1 MKIVFFGTSEFAV
14 PSLVSLVG
22 SKHKVIAV
30 VTQPDKKKGR
40 TLKLLPSPIKVV
52 AARHSIGVYQP
63 VNTSLPASVEYL
75 KNLGADLFVVISFG
89 QILAKSVLA
98 IPKIFSVNVHGS
110 LLPKYRGASPTN
122 RAIINGD
129 SITGV
134 TVIKMNEKLDEGDI
148 ILKKEIAI
156 DAGDTNITINE
167 KLSDIGSSALM
178 EVISMIEKEGAS
190 LPMARQDPSL
200 ATYAPKLTKGD
211 GLIDW
216 REAAS
221 DICNK
226 VRGLLPWPGAYTFY
240 DDKTLKILAAD
251 IYNDA
256 SAKGAVSGEVV
267 DVIRGTGIIVNTGKG
282 LLAIRYLKLE
292 GKKEMKSDSFVL
304 GHKVKPGLKLTSKP
318 IE

>member
-14 PSLVSLVG
+14 PSLISLIG

-40 TLKLLPSPIKVV
+40 ALKLSPPPVKVL
-52 AARHSIGVYQP
+52 AASHRIEVYQP
-63 VNTSLPASVEYL
+63 VNASLPASVEYL
-75 KNLGADLFVVISFG
+75 KSLGADLFVVISFG

-122 RAIINGD
+122 RAIMNGD
-129 SITGV
+129 GVTGV
-134 TVIKMNEKLDEGDI
+134 TVIKMNEKLDEGDM

-167 KLSDIGSSALM
+167 KLSNIGSSALM
-178 EVISMIEKEGAS
+178 EVISAIEKNGS
-190 LPMARQDPSL
+190 SMPMVRQDPSS
-200 ATYAPKLTKGD
+200 AIYAPKLTKSD

-216 REAAS
+216 RGAAS

-240 DDKTLKILAAD
+240 GDKTLKILEAD
-251 IYNDA
+251 IFNDA
-256 SAKGAVSGEVV
+256 SMESAASGEVV
-267 DVIRGTGIIVNTGKG
+267 DVIKGAGIIVNTGKG
-282 LLAIRYLKLE
+282 LLAIRYLQLE
-292 GKKEMKSDSFVL
+292 GKKEMRSDFFIL
-304 GHKVKPGLKLTSKP
+304 GHKVKPGLKFTSKS